1 MKKQVVAIVGILA
14 ATAIMIYLAARTET
28 GTGLTI

>member
-14 ATAIMIYLAARTET
+14 ATAIMICLAALYGKPEPV
-28 GTGLTI
+28 